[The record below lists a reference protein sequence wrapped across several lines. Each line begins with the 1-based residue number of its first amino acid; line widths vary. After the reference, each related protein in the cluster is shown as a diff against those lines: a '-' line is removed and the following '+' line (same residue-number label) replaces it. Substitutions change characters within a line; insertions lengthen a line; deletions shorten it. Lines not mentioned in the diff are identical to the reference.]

1 MRYSDIL
8 NELSVPETRQDAS
21 DILIHAGYKE
31 LGTGGFAGVYAKGGS
46 SYVLKLYSSRD
57 RGYSDFLSMVA
68 QNPNPH
74 FPRITGKKR
83 VLGSYHAV
91 RMERL
96 SESTRAVQ
104 SQIEMIEHYVLSLRY
119 QDHLDPEH
127 AEEVHAFME
136 TQPELRVAC
145 DLVANVWMRGG
156 NDYLCDLAPRNVM
169 MRGSTLVI
177 TDPIET
183 DDTDW

>member
-1 MRYSDIL
+1 MRI
-8 NELSVPETRQDAS
+8 NELSIPQTRQDAA
-21 DILIHAGYKE
+21 DVLISAGYAE
-31 LGTGGFAGVYAKGGS
+31 LGTGGFAGVYAKAGS
-46 SYVLKLYSSRD
+46 SDVVKLYNSRD
-57 RGYSDFLSMVA
+57 RAYSDFVSMVM

-83 VLGSYHAV
+83 ILGSYHAV

-104 SQIEMIEHYVLSLRY
+104 SDIEMIEHYVLSQRY
-119 QDHLDPEH
+119 RDHLEPDH

-136 TQPELRVAC
+136 ARPELRTAC
-145 DLVANVWMRGG
+145 DLVAQVWMRGG

-169 MRGSTLVI
+169 MRGDTLVI

-183 DDTDW
+183 DDSDW

>member
-1 MRYSDIL
+1 MRL
-8 NELSVPETRQDAS
+8 HELSIPQTRQDAA
-21 DILIHAGYKE
+21 DVLISAGYTE
-31 LGTGGFAGVYAKGGS
+31 LGTGGFAGVYAKPGS
-46 SYVLKLYSSRD
+46 PDVVKLYNSRD
-57 RGYSDFLSMVA
+57 RGYSDFLAMVA

-83 VLGSYHAV
+83 VLGTYHAV

-104 SQIEMIEHYVLSLRY
+104 PQIEMIEHYVLSLRY
-119 QDHLDPEH
+119 HDHLDPDH
-127 AEEVHAFME
+127 AEEVYAFME
-136 TQPELRVAC
+136 TQPELKTAC

-169 MRGSTLVI
+169 MRGDTLVI

-183 DDTDW
+183 DDSDW